1 MPKQQDRGSSDQ
13 DWCDIRGGVGGG
25 VGCLAGFKALPC
37 ASASVPFGLAQEQDV

>member
-1 MPKQQDRGSSDQ
+1 MACALPSKLEGGRG
-13 DWCDIRGGVGGG
+13 WGGGG